1 MEKKAIRAE
10 IYIFVK
16 KMLIAKKLKMDRNF
30 KTFMA
35 PEKVFQ
41 QFRRFAFDESVLRV
55 FFVDAI
61 NEVLLTDD

>member
-35 PEKVFQ
+35 PEKFSSSFGASPLMN
-41 QFRRFAFDESVLRV
+41 QFYE
-55 FFVDAI
+55 FF
-61 NEVLLTDD
+61 LLMP